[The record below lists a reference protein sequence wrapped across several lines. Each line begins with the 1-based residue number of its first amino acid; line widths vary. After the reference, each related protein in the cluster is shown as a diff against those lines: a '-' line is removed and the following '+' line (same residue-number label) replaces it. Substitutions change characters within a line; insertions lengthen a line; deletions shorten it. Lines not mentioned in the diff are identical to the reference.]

1 MNIHYIVGPEGYAK
15 VTTAQY
21 RQKTGERKPTSK
33 GTQPPRTRTNV
44 NTVLP
49 HNAYPGGKRLR
60 KAMANLKRR
69 QDARDATCGMTSGG
83 KGRRTINALAFQMP
97 GSMRMRG

>member
-1 MNIHYIVGPEGYAK
+1 MNIHYVIGPDGFTR

-21 RQKTGERKPTSK
+21 RAKTGERKATSK
-33 GTQPPRTRTNV
+33 GTKPPRTRNNL
-44 NTVLP
+44 NTALA

-60 KAMANLKRR
+60 RAMANLKRR
-69 QDARDATCGMTSGG
+69 QDERNKTCGMTSGG

-97 GSMRMRG
+97 GSMQMRG